1 MPMSAEDRIKLL
13 QRAREAKALKK
24 AEMDAQKPTPVK
36 GRPRKKV
43 VKEEPKT
50 LDLVNQVLDEKP
62 VVKEEEIKPVVKEE
76 EIKPVK
82 EEDDEDDE
90 VEEQI
95 VYEKIPKKKKKKI
108 VRKIIRQVESSS
120 DDDVEEQII
129 YEKPPK
135 KTLQARPHQVERPR
149 PQTPPRQVEVEPRN
163 PFFNY

>member
-1 MPMSAEDRIKLL
+1 MPPMTTEQRIELL
-13 QRAREAKALKK
+13 KKAREKKAMIK

-43 VKEEPKT
+43 VEEPKT
-50 LDLVNQVLDEKP
+50 LDLVDEILDDKPVEKEEQIKPVEKP
-62 VVKEEEIKPVVKEE
+62 VEKP
-76 EIKPVK
+76 
-82 EEDDEDDE
+82 DEDDE

-95 VYEKIPKKKKKKI
+95 VYEKIPKKKKKI

-129 YEKPPK
+129 YERPPK
-135 KTLQARPHQVERPR
+135 KTIQARPHQVEQPR
-149 PQTPPRQVEVEPRN
+149 YQTPPREVEVEPRN

>member
-1 MPMSAEDRIKLL
+1 MPMSTQDRIELL
-13 QRAREAKALKK
+13 KKAREAKKLKG
-24 AEMDAQKPTPVK
+24 DAKKQEKIDNPPPR
-36 GRPRKKV
+36 GRPKK

-50 LDLVNQVLDEKP
+50 LDLVDEILDDKPVEKEEQIKPVEKP
-62 VVKEEEIKPVVKEE
+62 VEKP
-76 EIKPVK
+76 
-82 EEDDEDDE
+82 DEDDE

-95 VYEKIPKKKKKKI
+95 VYEKIPKKKKKI

-129 YEKPPK
+129 YERPPK
-135 KTLQARPHQVERPR
+135 KTIQARPHKVERPR

>member
-1 MPMSAEDRIKLL
+1 MSAEDRIKLL

-24 AEMDAQKPTPVK
+24 AEMDAQKPTPTK

-43 VKEEPKT
+43 VEEPKT
-50 LDLVNQVLDEKP
+50 LDLVDEILDDKP
-62 VVKEEEIKPVVKEE
+62 VVKEEEIKPVE
-76 EIKPVK
+76 KPVEK
-82 EEDDEDDE
+82 PDEDDE

-135 KTLQARPHQVERPR
+135 KTLQARPHQVEQPR
-149 PQTPPRQVEVEPRN
+149 PQTPPRQVEVEPVRN

>member
-43 VKEEPKT
+43 VEEPKT
-50 LDLVNQVLDEKP
+50 LDLVDEILDDKP
-62 VVKEEEIKPVVKEE
+62 VVKEEEIKPVE
-76 EIKPVK
+76 KPVEK
-82 EEDDEDDE
+82 PDEDDE

-95 VYEKIPKKKKKKI
+95 VYEKIPKKKKKI

-129 YEKPPK
+129 YERPPK
-135 KTLQARPHQVERPR
+135 KTIQARPHKVEQPR
-149 PQTPPRQVEVEPRN
+149 YQTPPRQVEVEPVRN

>member
-1 MPMSAEDRIKLL
+1 MTTEERIELL
-13 QRAREAKALKK
+13 KKAREKKAMIK

-36 GRPRKKV
+36 GRPKKV
-43 VKEEPKT
+43 KEEEPKT
-50 LDLVNQVLDEKP
+50 LDLVEKEIDEIIE
-62 VVKEEEIKPVVKEE
+62 KEEPIKPVVKPKKV
-76 EIKPVK
+76 IPVMQ
-82 EEDDEDDE
+82 EDDDDE

-95 VYEKIPKKKKKKI
+95 VYEKAPKKKKKI
-108 VRKIIRQVESSS
+108 IRKIIRQVESSS

-149 PQTPPRQVEVEPRN
+149 PQTPPRQVEVEPVRN